1 MRFVTYAPGQ
11 AKVRSTFSLK
21 AGHEGT
27 QDMAGPGG
35 GRTIRKR
42 KLKTRLGVELA
53 FTELGFGAAPLGNL
67 YRPLTEKEARAT
79 LDTAWAHGCR
89 YYDTAPLYGLG
100 LSETR
105 LNGFLRAKPR
115 DSYVLS
121 TKIGRL
127 LQLCPPAEK
136 SRPQAFFE
144 TPSRREVFDYSRD
157 GVLRSI
163 EFSLERLGV
172 DHIDVVYAHDVDVF
186 THGTPEAADARIKEF
201 MSGGY
206 RALVELREQG
216 AIKAF
221 GAGVNEW
228 QIAER
233 LAREGDFDVFL
244 LAGRYTLLEQDAVTS
259 FLPLCVEKGIGVVI
273 GGPYNS
279 GILATGP
286 KPGAHYN
293 YAPAP
298 PDVLQRV
305 REIEAVCKTHGV
317 KLAEAALRFPLS
329 HPAVV
334 SVIPG
339 GQKPG
344 EVRRNADM
352 AHAKIPPALWRD
364 LKAQRL
370 IRADAPTPR

>member
-1 MRFVTYAPGQ
+1 MP
-11 AKVRSTFSLK
+11 
-21 AGHEGT
+21 
-27 QDMAGPGG
+27 GPGSG
-35 GRTIRKR
+35 HTFRKR
-42 KLKTRLGVELA
+42 KFKARGGAELA

-67 YRPLTEKEARAT
+67 YRPMTEKEARAT
-79 LDTAWAHGCR
+79 LDMAWAEGVR

-121 TKIGRL
+121 SKVGRL
-127 LQLCPPAEK
+127 LKLCPPAERT
-136 SRPQAFFE
+136 RPNAFFE
-144 TPSRREVFDYSRD
+144 TPSRKEVFDYSRD

-172 DHIDVVYAHDVDVF
+172 DSIDVIYAHDVDVF
-186 THGTPEAADARIKEF
+186 THGTAEAADARLREF
-201 MSGGY
+201 MGGGY
-206 RALVELREQG
+206 RALHELREQG

-228 QIAER
+228 EIAET

-244 LAGRYTLLEQDAVTS
+244 LAGRYTLLEQEALTS
-259 FLPLCVEKGIGVVI
+259 FLPYCIEKHIGVVI
-273 GGPYNS
+273 GGPFNS

-286 KPGAHYN
+286 KPGAFYN

-298 PDVLQRV
+298 KEILERV
-305 REIEAVCKTHGV
+305 RAIEAVCKAHGV
-317 KLAEAALRFPLS
+317 RLAEAALRFPLS
-329 HPAVV
+329 HPAIL

-339 GQKPG
+339 GQKAS
-344 EVRRNADM
+344 EVRRNAEM
-352 AHAKIPPALWRD
+352 LQAKIPAALWRD
-364 LKAQRL
+364 LKSQGL
-370 IRADAPTPR
+370 LRADAPTPR